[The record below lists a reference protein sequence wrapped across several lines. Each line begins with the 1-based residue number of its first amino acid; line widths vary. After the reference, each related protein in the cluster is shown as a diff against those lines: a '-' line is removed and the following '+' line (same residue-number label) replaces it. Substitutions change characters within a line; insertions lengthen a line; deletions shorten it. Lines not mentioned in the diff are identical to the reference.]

1 MYSGPDLSRIRRV
14 KCDEAKPACG
24 RCTSTG
30 RKCDGYIKDILSS
43 NSLTSQGL
51 ALVQR
56 LSTSVSGSAPE
67 KRSFSYYLK
76 NTGPELS
83 GYYDSSFWEK
93 LLLQGAIVEPA
104 LKHAIIGIASLHEA
118 FANKRLDY
126 SPDNV
131 EWGFA
136 INQYTKAISSLRR
149 SLATSDQKPL
159 TVLMSCILFVCFDS
173 IRGYFTSAIVRLSII
188 PLEYSSKLCL
198 GPLAERSQDPT

>member
-1 MYSGPDLSRIRRV
+1 V
-14 KCDEAKPACG
+14 KCDEAKPACR

-43 NSLTSQGL
+43 NSLTSQSL
-51 ALVQR
+51 ILVQR
-56 LSTSVSGSAPE
+56 LSTSVPGNASE
-67 KRSFSYYLK
+67 KRSFSYYLE

-83 GYYDSSFWEK
+83 GYYDSSFWEM
-93 LLLQGAIVEPA
+93 LLLQAAIVEPA

-118 FANKRLDY
+118 FSNKRLDY

-173 IRGYFTSAIVRLSII
+173 IRGYFSSAIVRLSII
-188 PLEYSSKLCL
+188 PLGYSSKLCL
-198 GPLAERSQDPT
+198 GPLAKRSQDPT